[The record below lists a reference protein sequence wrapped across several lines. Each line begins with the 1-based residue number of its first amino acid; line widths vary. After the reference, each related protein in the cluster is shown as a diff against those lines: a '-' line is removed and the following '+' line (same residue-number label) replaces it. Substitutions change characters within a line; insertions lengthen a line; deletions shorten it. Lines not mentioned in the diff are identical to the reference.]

1 MKTKRLFI
9 AIVIAGVILAPALG
23 FSAVLKIGLNAEPN
37 SMDPHYHNLTPN
49 NMMAKYTFDPLIKQ
63 DNKQNLAP

>member
-1 MKTKRLFI
+1 MKTNKLL
-9 AIVIAGVILAPALG
+9 IVMVTAGVILAPVLG
-23 FSAVLKIGLNAEPN
+23 FSAVLKIGLQSEPS

-63 DNKQNLAP
+63 DHK